1 MLAPRPMRASEPPQ
15 NSVRDPGTPA
25 PPPLVAQSRVMLTSI
40 ELLDRV
46 AEIECATTLKASRKV
61 PTEFDGVAVCL
72 ANWAAI
78 YGPFASLRILQIAIR
93 ALLTP
98 VWMPRGQRPQTGK
111 LMRLWVRYSDH
122 RRRKPQRSRPT
133 RRSSARIA
141 S

>member
-1 MLAPRPMRASEPPQ
+1 MRSSDQSQISASSQGSHALPPF
-15 NSVRDPGTPA
+15 
-25 PPPLVAQSRVMLTSI
+25 VAQSRVMLTSI

-46 AEIECATTLKASRKV
+46 AEIECATTLKGSRKT

-78 YGPFASLRILQIAIR
+78 YGPFASLRILRVAVR

-98 VWMPRGQRPQTGK
+98 VWMPRGQRPSTGR
-111 LMRLWVRYSDH
+111 LMKCWVRYSDYRRH
-122 RRRKPQRSRPT
+122 RKTQTSNPT
-133 RRSSARIA
+133 RRNSARIA

>member
-1 MLAPRPMRASEPPQ
+1 MLTPRLMRASDSPKD
-15 NSVRDPGTPA
+15 SVRHPAAPLA
-25 PPPLVAQSRVMLTSI
+25 PPFVAQSRVMLTSL

-46 AEIECATTLKASRKV
+46 AEIECATSLQGSRKV
-61 PTEFDGVAVCL
+61 HTEFDGVAVCL

-78 YGPFASLRILQIAIR
+78 YGPFASFRILRVAVR

-98 VWMPRGQRPQTGK
+98 VWTPRGQRPAVGWC
-111 LMRLWVRYSDH
+111 MRLWVRYSDQ
-122 RRRKPQRSRPT
+122 RRQAQLSKPT

>member
-1 MLAPRPMRASEPPQ
+1 MRSSDHPQISAPSHGGHAL
-15 NSVRDPGTPA
+15 
-25 PPPLVAQSRVMLTSI
+25 PPPVARSRVMLTSI

-46 AEIECATTLKASRKV
+46 AEIECATTLKNGRKV

-78 YGPFASLRILQIAIR
+78 YGPFASLRILRVALR

-98 VWMPRGQRPQTGK
+98 VWSPRGKRPQTNRI
-111 LMRLWVRYSDH
+111 MRLWVWYSDY
-122 RRRKPQRSRPT
+122 RRRKPQPSRPT
-133 RRSSARIA
+133 RRSSACIA

>member
-1 MLAPRPMRASEPPQ
+1 MRVSDLPQ
-15 NSVRDPGTPA
+15 DSVRDQGSPTLLPF
-25 PPPLVAQSRVMLTSI
+25 VAQSRVMLTSI

-46 AEIECATTLKASRKV
+46 AEIECATTLRDQRKV

-78 YGPFASLRILQIAIR
+78 YGPFASLRILQVAVR

-98 VWMPRGQRPQTGK
+98 VWIPHGQRPCTGK

-122 RRRKPQRSRPT
+122 RRQAQRSRPT
-133 RRSSARIA
+133 RRSSAHIA

>member
-1 MLAPRPMRASEPPQ
+1 MRSSDQPQISAPSQ
-15 NSVRDPGTPA
+15 GSHGL
-25 PPPLVAQSRVMLTSI
+25 PPPVTRSRVMLTSI

-46 AEIECATTLKASRKV
+46 AEIECATTLKDSRKV

-78 YGPFASLRILQIAIR
+78 YGPFASLRILRVALR

-98 VWMPRGQRPQTGK
+98 VWSPRGQRPQTNRI
-111 LMRLWVRYSDH
+111 MRLWVRYSDYRH
-122 RRRKPQRSRPT
+122 RQTQPSRPT
-133 RRSSARIA
+133 RCSSARIA

>member
-1 MLAPRPMRASEPPQ
+1 MTRAS
-15 NSVRDPGTPA
+15 N
-25 PPPLVAQSRVMLTSI
+25 PPPDPAREQGSAAQPTFVTQSRVMLTSI

-46 AEIECATTLKASRKV
+46 AEIECATSLRNSRRV

-78 YGPFASLRILQIAIR
+78 YGPFATLRILRVAFC

-98 VWMPRGQRPQTGK
+98 VWTPRGQRPGGSW
-111 LMRLWVRYSDH
+111 LMRLWVRYSDG
-122 RRRKPQRSRPT
+122 RRQRAAQSSSPT

>member
-1 MLAPRPMRASEPPQ
+1 MRANETTQ
-15 NSVRDPGTPA
+15 KSVSGREAATPL
-25 PPPLVAQSRVMLTSI
+25 PFMTQSQVMLTSI

-46 AEIECATTLKASRKV
+46 AEIECATTLRSHRKV
-61 PTEFDGVAVCL
+61 PTEFDGVAACL

-78 YGPFASLRILQIAIR
+78 YGPFASLRILQVAWR

-98 VWMPRGQRPQTGK
+98 VWMPRGQRPRAGR
-111 LMRLWVRYSDH
+111 LMRLWVRYSDY
-122 RRRKPQRSRPT
+122 RRQRLQRSNPA

>member
-1 MLAPRPMRASEPPQ
+1 
-15 NSVRDPGTPA
+15 
-25 PPPLVAQSRVMLTSI
+25 MLTSI

-46 AEIECATTLKASRKV
+46 AEIECATTLKDNRNV

-78 YGPFASLRILQIAIR
+78 YGPFASLRILRVALR

-98 VWMPRGQRPQTGK
+98 VWSPRGQRPQTNRI
-111 LMRLWVRYSDH
+111 MRLWVRYSDYRH
-122 RRRKPQRSRPT
+122 RQPQPSRPT

>member
-1 MLAPRPMRASEPPQ
+1 
-15 NSVRDPGTPA
+15 
-25 PPPLVAQSRVMLTSI
+25 MLTSI

-46 AEIECATTLKASRKV
+46 AEIECATSLKASRRV

-72 ANWAAI
+72 ANWAAV
-78 YGPFASLRILQIAIR
+78 YGPFASLRILRVAVR

-98 VWMPRGQRPQTGK
+98 VWIPRAQRPRVTW
-111 LMRLWVRYSDH
+111 LMRLWVRHSD
-122 RRRKPQRSRPT
+122 RRRQKLQLSKPT

>member
-1 MLAPRPMRASEPPQ
+1 MRASDPSQ
-15 NSVRDPGTPA
+15 NSVREPGFPASTPF
-25 PPPLVAQSRVMLTSI
+25 VTQSRVMLTSI
-40 ELLDRV
+40 ELFDRV
-46 AEIECATTLKASRKV
+46 AEIECATTLKNSRKV

-78 YGPFASLRILQIAIR
+78 YGPFASLRILQVAVR

-98 VWMPRGQRPQTGK
+98 VWMPRGQRPRAGR
-111 LMRLWVRYSDH
+111 LMRLWVRYSDY
-122 RRRKPQRSRPT
+122 RRQKLQLSSPT

>member
-1 MLAPRPMRASEPPQ
+1 MRASDPPK
-15 NSVRDPGTPA
+15 NSVREQGSPTL
-25 PPPLVAQSRVMLTSI
+25 PPSVAQSRVMLTSI
-40 ELLDRV
+40 ELFDRV
-46 AEIECATTLKASRKV
+46 AEIECATTLKASRTV

-78 YGPFASLRILQIAIR
+78 YGPFASLRILQVAVR

-98 VWMPRGQRPQTGK
+98 VWMPRGQRPQVGR
-111 LMRLWVRYSDH
+111 LMRLWVRFSDY
-122 RRRKPQRSRPT
+122 RRRKPQLSRPT

>member
-1 MLAPRPMRASEPPQ
+1 MRASDSRRKSVHDEKALEPIPF
-15 NSVRDPGTPA
+15 
-25 PPPLVAQSRVMLTSI
+25 LVQSQVMLTSI

-46 AEIECATTLKASRKV
+46 AEIECATTLKDSRKV

-78 YGPFASLRILQIAIR
+78 YGPFASLRILRVALR

-98 VWMPRGQRPQTGK
+98 VWSPRGQRPQTNRI
-111 LMRLWVRYSDH
+111 MRLWVRYSDY
-122 RRRKPQRSRPT
+122 RRRTLQPSRPT
-133 RRSSARIA
+133 RRNSARIA

>member
-1 MLAPRPMRASEPPQ
+1 MRASD
-15 NSVRDPGTPA
+15 SSRDTIGDP
-25 PPPLVAQSRVMLTSI
+25 VAAGASPFGARSRVMLTSV

-46 AEIECATTLKASRKV
+46 AEIECATSLRGSRKV
-61 PTEFDGVAVCL
+61 PTEFDGVAAGL

-78 YGPFASLRILQIAIR
+78 YGPFASLRILQVAVR

-98 VWMPRGQRPQTGK
+98 VWLPRGQRPRVGR

-122 RRRKPQRSRPT
+122 RRRQRLQPSSPT

>member
-1 MLAPRPMRASEPPQ
+1 MRASDSAHD
-15 NSVRDPGTPA
+15 SVRSPGSLPA
-25 PPPLVAQSRVMLTSI
+25 PPPSVAQSRVMLTSI

-46 AEIECATTLKASRKV
+46 AEIECATSLKGSRKV

-78 YGPFASLRILQIAIR
+78 YGPFASLRILQVAMR

-98 VWMPRGQRPQTGK
+98 VWMPRGQRPRTGR
-111 LMRLWVRYSDH
+111 LMRLWVRFSDY
-122 RRRKPQRSRPT
+122 RRRQRQLSSPT
-133 RRSSARIA
+133 RRNSARIA

>member
-1 MLAPRPMRASEPPQ
+1 MRASHPLR
-15 NSVRDPGTPA
+15 NLSRDQGTPA
-25 PPPLVAQSRVMLTSI
+25 PPPSLAQSRVMLTSI

-46 AEIECATTLKASRKV
+46 AEIECATSLKKSRKV

-78 YGPFASLRILQIAIR
+78 YGPFASLRILQVAVR

-98 VWMPRGQRPQTGK
+98 VWLPRGQRPRVGW
-111 LMRLWVRYSDH
+111 LMRLWVRYSD
-122 RRRKPQRSRPT
+122 RRRRQGLQPSSPT

>member
-1 MLAPRPMRASEPPQ
+1 MLTLEPMRSSDHP
-15 NSVRDPGTPA
+15 SIPA
-25 PPPLVAQSRVMLTSI
+25 CSQGNHALPPPVTRSRVMLTSL

-46 AEIECATTLKASRKV
+46 AEIECATALKASRRV

-72 ANWAAI
+72 ANWAAV
-78 YGPFASLRILQIAIR
+78 YGPFASLRILQVALR

-98 VWMPRGQRPQTGK
+98 VWMPRAQRPRVNW
-111 LMRLWVRYSDH
+111 LMRLWVRFSDH
-122 RRRKPQRSRPT
+122 RRQKLQLSKPT

>member
-1 MLAPRPMRASEPPQ
+1 
-15 NSVRDPGTPA
+15 
-25 PPPLVAQSRVMLTSI
+25 MLTSI

-46 AEIECATTLKASRKV
+46 AEIECATSLRNHRKV

-78 YGPFASLRILQIAIR
+78 YGPFATLRILQVAVR

-98 VWMPRGQRPQTGK
+98 VWMPRGQRPATGK
-111 LMRLWVRYSDH
+111 LMRLWVRYSDY
-122 RRRKPQRSRPT
+122 RRNKAQCSKPT

>member
-1 MLAPRPMRASEPPQ
+1 MPASDSAQ
-15 NSVRDPGTPA
+15 NSTREQRAPA
-25 PPPLVAQSRVMLTSI
+25 PLPSVAQSRVMLTSI

-46 AEIECATTLKASRKV
+46 AEIECATTLRNRRKV

-78 YGPFASLRILQIAIR
+78 YGPFASLRILQVAAR

-98 VWMPRGQRPQTGK
+98 VWMPRGQRPCTGK
-111 LMRLWVRYSDH
+111 LMRLWVRYSDY
-122 RRRKPQRSRPT
+122 RRQKLQFSRPT

>member
-1 MLAPRPMRASEPPQ
+1 
-15 NSVRDPGTPA
+15 
-25 PPPLVAQSRVMLTSI
+25 MLTSI

-46 AEIECATTLKASRKV
+46 AEIECATTLKDSRKV

-78 YGPFASLRILQIAIR
+78 YGPFASLRILRVALR

-98 VWMPRGQRPQTGK
+98 VWSPRGQRPQTNRI
-111 LMRLWVRYSDH
+111 MRLWVRYSDF
-122 RRRKPQRSRPT
+122 RRCQAQPSRPT
-133 RRSSARIA
+133 RSNSMRIA